1 MAIVSEFAINKRKNR
16 TCPWLTLGELQK
28 KMAPAAI
35 LHDDGGGDIGVP
47 LVDMASSEIERMR
60 SAKDR
65 PAYKSFPPACLSLL
79 KSMSGNFR
87 CVDCGDRNPQWAAV
101 SYGALLCLQCSGH
114 HRSLGVHVSCVRS
127 LSMDDWSPMHV
138 LQMLEGGNEQLH
150 GFFTRHHL
158 SQEALLAD
166 NPKKTNLS
174 PENVTQLRYR
184 TKAALFYRQQ
194 LSLHAERVLAAG
206 PYQGRELSRRLKNKP
221 RIEQR
226 SSSSVE

>member
-1 MAIVSEFAINKRKNR
+1 
-16 TCPWLTLGELQK
+16 
-28 KMAPAAI
+28 MAPAAV
-35 LHDDGGGDIGVP
+35 LRDDEDGEVGIP
-47 LVDMASSEIERMR
+47 LIDMASGEIERMR
-60 SAKDR
+60 AAKDT
-65 PAYKSFPPACLSLL
+65 PAYKSFPPACLTLL
-79 KSMSGNFR
+79 KSMNGNIR

-127 LSMDDWSPMHV
+127 VTMDEWSVKHIIN
-138 LQMLEGGNEQLH
+138 MLEGGNEQLQ

-158 SQEALLAD
+158 SQDALAD

-194 LSLHAERVLAAG
+194 LDLHTERVLSSG
-206 PYQGRELSRRLKNKP
+206 PYKGRELSRRLRKKP
-221 RIEQR
+221 RLEKR
-226 SSSSVE
+226 STTVE

>member
-1 MAIVSEFAINKRKNR
+1 
-16 TCPWLTLGELQK
+16 
-28 KMAPAAI
+28 MAPAAI
-35 LHDDGGGDIGVP
+35 LHHDSGGSNDASMGGGGTLP
-47 LVDMASSEIERMR
+47 LVDMASHEIERMR
-60 SAKDR
+60 SLAKDQT

-79 KSMSGNFR
+79 KSVNGNFR

-101 SYGALLCLQCSGH
+101 SYGALLCLQCSGR

-138 LQMLEGGNEQLH
+138 LQMLEGGNAQLH

-158 SQEALLAD
+158 SQEALLLSHD
-166 NPKKTNLS
+166 DDDDNNNPKKTTNLS
-174 PENVTQLRYR
+174 PENVTQLRYK

-226 SSSSVE
+226 TSSSME

>member
-1 MAIVSEFAINKRKNR
+1 
-16 TCPWLTLGELQK
+16 
-28 KMAPAAI
+28 
-35 LHDDGGGDIGVP
+35 
-47 LVDMASSEIERMR
+47 MASSEIERMR

-65 PAYKSFPPACLSLL
+65 PAYKSFPPACMSLL
-79 KSMSGNFR
+79 KGMSGNFR

-127 LSMDDWSPMHV
+127 LSMDDWSPKHV
-138 LQMLEGGNEQLH
+138 LQMLEGGNDQLH

-158 SQEALLAD
+158 SQEALID
-166 NPKKTNLS
+166 SPKATTNLS

-194 LSLHAERVLAAG
+194 LNLHAERVLAAG
-206 PYQGRELSRRLKNKP
+206 RYQGRELSRRLRNKP
-221 RIEQR
+221 RIEHR
-226 SSSSVE
+226 SSTVE